1 MTDIPRTCPKCDAAI
16 FVEKGRVSA
25 CLVCQASQVHDE
37 PNVDQ
42 KWRACPNCDV
52 LFQSAPVKVVC
63 CPNCQTNQIHPEKD
77 GVVQWVPDHSASRV
91 HTDLSHRDPP
101 LPQFTQNSKQTPLR
115 LIFSWWQPYQAS
127 IERFFVT
134 LWPTSLLTFTPEER
148 RALRLAARGSYK
160 ITEINDP
167 RIAKWLTRR
176 GGSSAFSGLE
186 KIQPEIAK
194 HLVKTFESLR
204 LNGIQ
209 FIDEQL
215 ARSLV
220 RHNGRTLYLDNLRHV
235 DIEVLEILI
244 THAGRGLSRGGG
256 KNLSIQEASILAR
269 YRGRLSLNSLRKLNS
284 EVLAALV
291 QHSGKSMSLTSLG
304 TLSLSQAQQLK
315 QYRGDLYLRGIR
327 ELPPGIDTEF
337 IDFSGKIV
345 LKHHERRPNQPYDT
359 VDAPAESNA
368 TGIALGIVTVACM
381 VVLFALLVTA
391 LRGL

>member
-1 MTDIPRTCPKCDAAI
+1 MSDLHRICPQCQQPV
-16 FVEKGRVSA
+16 FVEKGKVSTCPV
-25 CLVCQASQVHDE
+25 CLASQVHSEPKSDE
-37 PNVDQ
+37 
-42 KWRACPNCDV
+42 KWRACPNCD
-52 LFQSAPVKVVC
+52 LFFQAAPVQIVC
-63 CPNCQTNQIHPEKD
+63 CPNCQISQVHPEK
-77 GVVQWVPDHSASRV
+77 GGIVQWVPDHSEPRV
-91 HTDLSHRDPP
+91 HTDLSQRDPP
-101 LPQFTQNSKQTPLR
+101 LFQSTQKSHRTSFQLF
-115 LIFSWWQPYQAS
+115 FSWWQPYQAA

-134 LWPTSLLTFTPEER
+134 LWPTSLFTFTSEER

-160 ITEINDP
+160 FSEINDP
-167 RIAKWLTRR
+167 RIAKWLTCR
-176 GGSSAFSGLE
+176 GRSSAVSGLE
-186 KIQPEIAK
+186 TIQPEIAR
-194 HLVKTFESLR
+194 HLVKTLDSLR
-204 LNGIQ
+204 LDGIQ

-215 ARSLV
+215 AHSLV
-220 RHNGRTLYLDNLRHV
+220 RHNGRTLYLDNLCHV

-244 THAGRGLSRGGG
+244 THAGRGLSLGGV

-304 TLSLSQAQQLK
+304 TLSLPQAQQLK
-315 QYRGDLYLRGIR
+315 QYRGDLYLRGIQ

-337 IDFSGKIV
+337 IDFPGKIV

-368 TGIALGIVTVACM
+368 SGIALGIVTVACM
-381 VVLFALLVTA
+381 AVLFALLVAA